1 MEALWYKY
9 GENRRDKN
17 LTLEY
22 YIGIWSATLII
33 TFSTIQYLLSYRTVH
48 RRQLTVRDKTMVGL
62 GSRT

>member
-22 YIGIWSATLII
+22 YIGIWYATLII
-33 TFSTIQYLLSYRTVH
+33 TFSPIQYLFLCTVPY
-48 RRQLTVRDKTMVGL
+48 TGVN
-62 GSRT
+62 